1 MASPFVA
8 LLGDTLL
15 RPDGSAVATLSGT
28 AGKTVGLYF
37 SAHWCPPCVPTR
49 ARAV

>member
-15 RPDGSAVATLSGT
+15 RPDGSAVATPAAVT
-28 AGKTVGLYF
+28 GKTVGLYF

-49 ARAV
+49 VRAV